1 MLRFIAERR
10 DGKQHSREGLALFAR
25 AVANREVEDYQ
36 TSAWLMAAFLN
47 PLADD
52 ETTWLTQ
59 AMADSGRKLDRHRL
73 PKPWVDKHSTGGVG
87 DKTTIVLLPVLAACG
102 LTMLKMSGRGLGI
115 TGGTVDKLESIPGFR
130 STPRFSSLVSQ
141 ALRCGVALSAQS
153 SVLAPADKALYTLR
167 DVTGTVGSIPLIVS
181 SILSKKLAANAEIVV
196 LDVKCGSGA
205 FMKDPVQA
213 ERLSESLVKV
223 GEQLGLVV
231 KVRVSD
237 MNAPLGR
244 AVGNALE
251 VKEAIDTLSGE
262 EGALTEHCVSLASE
276 TLVACGLARDQNAG
290 EAAARAVLQ
299 NGAAFMKAYG
309 WFQAQG
315 ATEAFLASGL
325 KALPTSSNVVC
336 LEAPQAAGRVL
347 GIDAGQIGLLVA
359 DMGGGR
365 RRADD
370 VIDPEVG
377 VWIRRQVGESANGI
391 LIELHLRPGEPREAE
406 FRDRA
411 LGAFQFSTR

>member
-130 STPRFSSLVSQ
+130 STPRLSSLVSQ

-276 TLVACGLARDQNAG
+276 RRRGCSAGGSPKRRRIHESLWLVSGAGCDRSFPRIGSQGTSHQLECGLPR
-290 EAAARAVLQ
+290 
-299 NGAAFMKAYG
+299 GAAG
-309 WFQAQG
+309 
-315 ATEAFLASGL
+315 SGPRSWYRCRPDR
-325 KALPTSSNVVC
+325 PT
-336 LEAPQAAGRVL
+336 
-347 GIDAGQIGLLVA
+347 
-359 DMGGGR
+359 R
-365 RRADD
+365 R
-370 VIDPEVG
+370 
-377 VWIRRQVGESANGI
+377 
-391 LIELHLRPGEPREAE
+391 
-406 FRDRA
+406 
-411 LGAFQFSTR
+411 